1 MLTLHPCV
9 CMRLE
14 RRYVRIRGVTKWR
27 ATASK
32 HGRLRA
38 AVKTWKLARK
48 KAAEG
53 GAQGVA
59 QRPAEDGATTNDEE
73 MRKYVPQ
80 ERGAW
85 TTTRQNDMANWEK
98 LLSKEFCDT
107 FNNKAHLAQIQFTPC
122 LHTKAKTEA
131 TVVKMAAGL
140 LQRVRA
146 KRLPQPDRAA
156 AEGVTKWRHKAK
168 LPVVG
173 VGAPSLDEKQATSQE
188 SEILA
193 KPQGQAGPPSGKVP
207 APRAPVFAD
216 AFPCEAPPG
225 AKGGPGLWLCA
236 VIPATLEPGQY
247 RLGVTF
253 NGAPVTDVVGM
264 KESTATVPFVVF
276 KLPRVTAITP
286 PCSPSRGGTQVVI
299 KGTQLRPQGKF
310 KCQVKLVLRQAT
322 CVMWCAG
329 ACVRGVSP

>member
-146 KRLPQPDRAA
+146 KRLPQPLGGAIRPDNS
-156 AEGVTKWRHKAK
+156 GDWFD
-168 LPVVG
+168 VG
-173 VGAPSLDEKQATSQE
+173 LRCLV
-188 SEILA
+188 
-193 KPQGQAGPPSGKVP
+193 
-207 APRAPVFAD
+207 
-216 AFPCEAPPG
+216 
-225 AKGGPGLWLCA
+225 
-236 VIPATLEPGQY
+236 
-247 RLGVTF
+247 LGCVEF
-253 NGAPVTDVVGM
+253 
-264 KESTATVPFVVF
+264 
-276 KLPRVTAITP
+276 
-286 PCSPSRGGTQVVI
+286 GTQYHFNLQIGVRFRNFR
-299 KGTQLRPQGKF
+299 LRH
-310 KCQVKLVLRQAT
+310 
-322 CVMWCAG
+322 
-329 ACVRGVSP
+329 